1 MKKNNDCIS
10 IPRDEYDELIECRI
24 RINSVYRVLTD
35 LHTDHI
41 KEYGKKIFNINVKAI
56 EIASGYVENENY
68 FKKLQEDFNKRR
80 IENANEV
87 EVNTY

>member
-1 MKKNNDCIS
+1 MKKSEYIS
-10 IPRDEYDELIECRI
+10 IPREEYEELIECRI

-35 LHTDHI
+35 LHAGHI
-41 KEYGKKIFNINVKAI
+41 KEYGKKMFNPSVKAI

-68 FKKLQEDFNKRR
+68 FKKLQEDFKKRR
-80 IENANEV
+80 IGNANEV